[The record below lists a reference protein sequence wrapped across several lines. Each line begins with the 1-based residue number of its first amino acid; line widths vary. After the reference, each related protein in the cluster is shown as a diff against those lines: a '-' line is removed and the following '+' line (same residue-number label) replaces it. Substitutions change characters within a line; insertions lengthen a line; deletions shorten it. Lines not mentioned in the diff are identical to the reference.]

1 MTIYDYIKLSE
12 REKEMILRSDAL
24 YLEFYAQEE
33 TLVYVYFLNG
43 FFVEVTMKNGEIVDN
58 IPYKRGYKFSKR
70 EMHSLE
76 KRNVFHE
83 LKEQVKNY
91 MSKNTVVNLN
101 VTKAV
106 KARMIR
112 MLLIES

>member
-12 REKEMILRSDAL
+12 REKESVLKNDAL
-24 YLEFYAQEE
+24 YLEFYAEDD
-33 TLVYVYFLNG
+33 TLVYVYFLNS
-43 FFVEVTMKNGEIVDN
+43 FFVEVTMREGKIVDN
-58 IPYKRGYKFSKR
+58 IPYKRGYKFNRR

-76 KRNVFHE
+76 KRNVFRE
-83 LKEQVKNY
+83 LKEQIKNY
-91 MSKNTVVNLN
+91 ISKDKVVSIN